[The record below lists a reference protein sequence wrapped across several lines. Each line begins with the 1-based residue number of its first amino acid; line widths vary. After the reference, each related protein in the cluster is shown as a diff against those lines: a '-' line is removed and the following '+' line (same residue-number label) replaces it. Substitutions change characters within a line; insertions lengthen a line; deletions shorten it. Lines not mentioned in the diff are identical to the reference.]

1 METQHSAYVGDFQG
15 ERAVWLKHG
24 PYEAALLPE
33 LGGNLI
39 LFRDVEKGFKY
50 LREPE
55 EGEMEDFKAN
65 PGIYGIPV
73 LIPPNRYDGGKF
85 AWEGKEY
92 RLPVNETD
100 RGNHLHGYMHTIPWR
115 VEYIKGDEYES
126 VVVISQKVGEGHLY
140 KQYFPFDFT
149 VTLRYTLN
157 AEGLHQKVTIVNDGK
172 ENMPN
177 LLAFHTAINAPFV
190 PGSKASDY
198 TFKVTIG
205 ERREMD
211 ERMLPTGRFQPL
223 SAEEELMKTE
233 GVSPYFAEMDN
244 HYTASPQ
251 NGRNRMELT
260 DNRTGDV
267 LVYDVGTSYKHW
279 MIWNNGASGKFFC
292 PEPQTNLVNAPNI
305 TGLPAEEIGLFGLQP
320 GERWEETSSF
330 YALKR

>member
-1 METQHSAYVGDFQG
+1 M
-15 ERAVWLKHG
+15 
-24 PYEAALLPE
+24 
-33 LGGNLI
+33 
-39 LFRDVEKGFKY
+39 
-50 LREPE
+50 
-55 EGEMEDFKAN
+55 
-65 PGIYGIPV
+65 
-73 LIPPNRYDGGKF
+73 
-85 AWEGKEY
+85 
-92 RLPVNETD
+92 
-100 RGNHLHGYMHTIPWR
+100 
-115 VEYIKGDEYES
+115 
-126 VVVISQKVGEGHLY
+126 VVISQKVGEGHLY
-140 KQYFPFDFT
+140 KQYLPFDFT

-279 MIWNNGASGKFFC
+279 MIWNNGAPASFSVRNRKPIWSMRRISRGCLRRKSDFSDSSRANDGKK
-292 PEPQTNLVNAPNI
+292 
-305 TGLPAEEIGLFGLQP
+305 PARFML
-320 GERWEETSSF
+320 
-330 YALKR
+330 